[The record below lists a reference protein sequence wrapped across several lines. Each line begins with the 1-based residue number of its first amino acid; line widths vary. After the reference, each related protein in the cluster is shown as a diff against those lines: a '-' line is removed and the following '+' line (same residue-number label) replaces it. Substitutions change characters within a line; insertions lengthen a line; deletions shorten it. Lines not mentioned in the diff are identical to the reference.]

1 MMWFVLA
8 GLLLARKAF
17 STAAQVAYTVHMV
30 FNIKTVCLHYV
41 ILEMHSFPMSAAKH
55 FYDNPLSIYLDP
67 KIVLIYRPHP
77 VHRHILRIIYV
88 HGWYIKQP
96 MHLLFIWWGTKWFW
110 IVPPQNHFVPYHINN
125 RCIGCFMYQPWTY
138 NMRICMPVRHVTGEG
153 KDYLRIIPRV
163 VLVEIRA

>member
-1 MMWFVLA
+1 MWFVLA

-67 KIVLIYRPHP
+67 KIVLIYHPHP
-77 VHRHILRIIYV
+77 VYQYLATCEQQMIGAGVGALHIS
-88 HGWYIKQP
+88 
-96 MHLLFIWWGTKWFW
+96 
-110 IVPPQNHFVPYHINN
+110 
-125 RCIGCFMYQPWTY
+125 
-138 NMRICMPVRHVTGEG
+138 
-153 KDYLRIIPRV
+153 
-163 VLVEIRA
+163 